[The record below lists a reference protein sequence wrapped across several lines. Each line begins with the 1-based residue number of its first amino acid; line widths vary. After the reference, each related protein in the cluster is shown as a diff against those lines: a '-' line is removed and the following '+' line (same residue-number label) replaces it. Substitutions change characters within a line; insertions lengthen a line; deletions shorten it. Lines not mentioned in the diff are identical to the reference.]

1 MNKINLVINMR
12 IDFLRFSDITFS
24 QKLTVLFLSTKLIT
38 KSKSLTF
45 IHILKRLITFAAS

>member
-24 QKLTVLFLSTKLIT
+24 QKLIILFLSTKLIT

-45 IHILKRLITFAAS
+45 THILKRLITFAAS